1 MTNVASNA
9 VSARTMMPQAAARSV
24 AAGRGLGEQAPFRWT
39 QRDKQTLPVT
49 VSGSLPAWLQGSLVR
64 TAPAIFEVGDWRAAH
79 WFDGLGLVYG
89 FTIAD
94 GVRFAQAPLDCQV
107 AREIQAGDG
116 TTASFG
122 TPMRRTLWQRLRAPV
137 PAVTDNANVNI
148 VPWQGEWLAMTET
161 AHQHVIEG
169 STLQSRGL
177 YRYDDDLSP
186 SMSMLA
192 HPHFDFT
199 RDAMLNIGLT
209 LGPKNELSLLRQG
222 RGGRRREVEGKLA
235 LKRMPY
241 VHDFG
246 LSDRHAVLIAHPYTV
261 NPLRLLFSNRGYIEP
276 FRWQPERGT
285 TLWKLDRATGRFT
298 DYQTEPL
305 FCFHTVNT
313 FEDGDDVV
321 LDFLAFDDPSVVG
334 RVATARLEAE
344 GMPTFLPRLV
354 RARLSPGKRHADLTT
369 LTDTRFEFP
378 NIAYRAQHGRPYRTA
393 WGVSIDAGGA
403 GGLTSE
409 VVRVDLERDAVVRFS
424 EPEVTYGEP
433 VFVPRPGAAREDEG
447 VILTVGSDT
456 QRERSLLAVL
466 DATTLEPL
474 ARCEV
479 GLSLPLGFHGNFRA
493 A

>member
-1 MTNVASNA
+1 MANVASPSI
-9 VSARTMMPQAAARSV
+9 SARSGGAEATV
-24 AAGRGLGEQAPFRWT
+24 APRAVGALLSDRAPFRWT
-39 QRDKQTLPVT
+39 QRDKHTLPVT
-49 VSGSLPAWLQGSLVR
+49 VTGTLPAWLHGSLVR
-64 TAPAIFEVGDWRAAH
+64 TAPAIFEVGAWRAEH
-79 WFDGLGLVYG
+79 WFDGLGLIYG
-89 FTIAD
+89 FSFTD
-94 GVRFAQAPLDCQV
+94 GVRFVQSPLDSQMARRV
-107 AREIQAGDG
+107 AAGDG
-116 TTASFG
+116 TTASFA
-122 TPMRRTLWQRLRAPV
+122 TPMRRNLWQRLRAPV

-148 VPWQGEWLAMTET
+148 VPWQGAWLALTET
-161 AHQHVIEG
+161 SHQHVVDG
-169 STLQSRGL
+169 DALRSQGL
-177 YRYDDDLSP
+177 YRYEDDLSS

-199 RDAMLNIGLT
+199 RDAMLNVGLT
-209 LGPKNELSLLRQG
+209 LGPKNELWMLRHG

-241 VHDFG
+241 MHDFG
-246 LSDRHAVLIAHPYTV
+246 LSDRHAVLVAHPFTV
-261 NPLRLLFSNRGYIEP
+261 NPLRLLFSNSGYIEH

-285 TLWKLDRATGRFT
+285 TLWKLDRETGRFT

-321 LDFLAFDDPSVVG
+321 FDFLAFDDPSVIS

-393 WGVSIDAGGA
+393 WGVSIDAARA

-409 VVRVDLERDAVVRFS
+409 VVRVDLEGGAVMRFS

-433 VFVPRPGAAREDEG
+433 VFVPRPGAAREDDG
-447 VILTVGSDT
+447 VVLTVGSDAR
-456 QRERSLLAVL
+456 RERSLLTML